1 MTTPAELEALCLQAR
16 ADFPAFA
23 AHPNRPEF
31 LRAVAAGLEAAVD
44 DLVALATRETHLP
57 EGRIRMETGRTA
69 GQLRMFADLAASG
82 QWREPMRVPADP
94 TLTPPRPDMRRMLT
108 ALGPVAVF
116 GASNFPLA
124 FSVAGG
130 DTASAWAVG
139 CPVLAKAHPA
149 HPETCRR
156 VAQVIADAAQ
166 ATGMPAGAFVLV
178 EGGIEIGQALVQ
190 HPAVTAVGFTGSQ
203 AAGRA
208 LFDLAA
214 ARPTPI
220 PVYAEMGSVNPLVI
234 LPDALHREG
243 LAASLAG
250 SITLGVGQFCTKPGL
265 ILTVEGD
272 ALPNFSERLKD
283 ALQAVAPA
291 PLLHPGIAAH
301 FATRAHEFSA
311 TGVTATVSP
320 QVADN
325 AASAGLWITTS
336 DEFRA
341 HPTLSE
347 EIFGPAAVMVVCTS
361 VEDLL
366 ATLATLPGQ
375 LTGSLHFDDAGP
387 AAEAVLQSLA
397 ARCGRL
403 VINGFPT
410 GVAVNAATVH
420 GGPYPATT
428 APGTTSVGT
437 EAFRRWTRLVCYQ
450 DCPESLLPEPLKSL

>member
-23 AHPNRPEF
+23 AHPHRAEF
-31 LRAVAAGLEAAVD
+31 LRAVAAGLESAVD
-44 DLVALATRETHLP
+44 DLVALATRETRLP

-139 CPVLAKAHPA
+139 CPVVAKAHPA
-149 HPETCRR
+149 HSETCRR
-156 VAQVIADAAQ
+156 VAQVIAEAAQ
-166 ATGMPAGAFVLV
+166 ATDMPAGAFALV

-190 HPAVTAVGFTGSQ
+190 HPAITAVGFTGSQ

-234 LPDALHREG
+234 LPDALNREG
-243 LAASLAG
+243 LAAGLAG

-265 ILTVEGD
+265 ILTVESD
-272 ALPNFSERLKD
+272 DLSHFSEQLKA
-283 ALQAVAPA
+283 ALQAFAPA

-301 FATRAHEFSA
+301 FAARAHEFGD
-311 TGVTATVSP
+311 TGISATVSP
-320 QVADN
+320 HVENN
-325 AASAGLWITTS
+325 AASAGLWIITS
-336 DEFRA
+336 KEFRA
-341 HPTLSE
+341 HPTLAE
-347 EIFGPAAVMVVCTS
+347 EIFGPGAVMVACES
-361 VEDLL
+361 FEDLR
-366 ATLATLPGQ
+366 ATLENLPGQ
-375 LTGSLHFDDAGP
+375 LTGSLHFANASP
-387 AAEAVLQSLA
+387 AADAVLQVLA
-397 ARCGRL
+397 ARCGRV